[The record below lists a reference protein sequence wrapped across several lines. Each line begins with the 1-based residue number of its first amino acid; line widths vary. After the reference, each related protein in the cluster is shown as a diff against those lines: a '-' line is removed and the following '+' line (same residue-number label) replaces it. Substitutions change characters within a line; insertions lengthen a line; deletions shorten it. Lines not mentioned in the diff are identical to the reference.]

1 MRDKNTGIKVFV
13 PCSISGFSVGKSCIS
28 VAAALPGDEI
38 VAGFKGQKGVS
49 AGSITGYKK
58 DLDPEHNSAVLAGQL
73 LHDFLKIKEGI
84 VLDIHKRIPV
94 GAGLSSCAASAVGG
108 VFAVNELL
116 GRPLERYDLAEFAI
130 QAVRKFIPSTD
141 NSQVLSVLFG
151 GVILSRDTQIEP
163 FQKLYLPRGLFL
175 TVFYPETIDYSKPAF
190 SSWLDSFSNGTWLT
204 YSQNLCGFISSL
216 YTSNFELMKDC
227 FKLNELDKRL
237 EEQIPG
243 LKEIR
248 EAVESCGVI
257 GMGMAGL
264 GPAFFVLSPNTLIA
278 EKSTDLIVNHLA
290 VNKLNLKVYQTTID
304 MNGVRIC

>member
-1 MRDKNTGIKVFV
+1 MRDKNTGIKIFV
-13 PCSISGFSVGKSCIS
+13 PCSVSGFSVGKSCIS
-28 VAAALPGDEI
+28 VAAGLPGDEI
-38 VAGFKGQKGVS
+38 VAGFNDQKGVI

-58 DLDPEHNSAVLAGQL
+58 DLDPDHNSAVLAGQL
-73 LHDFLKIKEGI
+73 LQDYLKNDAGI
-84 VLDIHKRIPV
+84 VLDIHKRIPI

-130 QAVRKFIPSTD
+130 QAVRKFIPSSD

-151 GVILSRDTQIEP
+151 GVILSRDSQIEP

-175 TVFYPETIDYSKPAF
+175 TVFYPEALDYSKPAF
-190 SSWLDSFSNGTWLT
+190 SSWLDSFSNAAWLT
-204 YSQNLCGFISSL
+204 YSQNMCGFISSL
-216 YTSNFELMKDC
+216 YTSNLELMKDC
-227 FKLNELDKRL
+227 FKFNEHDQQL

-248 EAVESCGVI
+248 GAVERCGVI
-257 GMGMAGL
+257 GMGIAGL

-290 VNKLNLKVYQTTID
+290 VKKLNLKVYQTTID